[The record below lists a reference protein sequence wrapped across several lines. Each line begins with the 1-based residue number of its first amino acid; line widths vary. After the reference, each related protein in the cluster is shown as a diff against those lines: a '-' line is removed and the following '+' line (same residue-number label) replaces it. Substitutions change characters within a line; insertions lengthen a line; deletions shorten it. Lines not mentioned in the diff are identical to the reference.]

1 MMAVGMAATML
12 ASCATDTVFDRYV
25 HTPVSG
31 WEKNDTLTMQ
41 IPKVAAAGDYTQQI
55 GVRMTSAYPFM
66 SISLIVE
73 QEILPRGATFT
84 DTVKCEV
91 TDSRGNF
98 LGSGVS
104 TYQYQFPLRELRLAK
119 GDSIYV
125 SIRHNMK
132 REILP
137 GVSDIGL
144 KMERR

>member
-1 MMAVGMAATML
+1 MTATIL
-12 ASCATDTVFDRYV
+12 ASCATDTVFDQYV

-31 WEKNDTLTMQ
+31 WEKNDTLTLR
-41 IPKVAAAGDYTQQI
+41 IPKAEAAGEYSQQI

-66 SISLIVE
+66 SISFIVE
-73 QEILPRGATFT
+73 QKIFPKGETLT
-84 DTVKCEV
+84 DTVKCQV

-104 TYQYQFPLRELRLAK
+104 AYQYRLPLREVRLAK
-119 GDSIYV
+119 GDSINV

-137 GVSDIGL
+137 GVSDVGL
-144 KMERR
+144 KMDRRQ